1 MDYHKATAC
10 CWGSVCMLVSI
21 SVVLHST
28 YLLCVSLTLNFN
40 ATVFVCCVQNLLL
53 LMVCVSSWLWREGQL
68 ESGTKATSCS
78 QWWTLDFHSSWQNF
92 ICYISITHWCNLRVW
107 LKRWTVCDWNVKNKI
122 CQLPESPR
130 FVVEYRS
137 TQWHVTQRPS
147 SCVGKP
153 CYVLPEKFLHGLN
166 SKLFRMCNRWLHYVV
181 YTCMTSYYISI
192 HEYSSSSF
200 M

>member
-1 MDYHKATAC
+1 MQQY
-10 CWGSVCMLVSI
+10 
-21 SVVLHST
+21 
-28 YLLCVSLTLNFN
+28 LCV
-40 ATVFVCCVQNLLL
+40 VY
-53 LMVCVSSWLWREGQL
+53 R
-68 ESGTKATSCS
+68 
-78 QWWTLDFHSSWQNF
+78 
-92 ICYISITHWCNLRVW
+92 ICYCWWCVFQVDSEGRASWRVVQKLPVVVSDEPWTFTAVGKILFATFQSHTGNLRVW
-107 LKRWTVCDWNVKNKI
+107 LKRWTVCVWNVKNKI

-166 SKLFRMCNRWLHYVV
+166 SKLFRMCNRWLHCVV
-181 YTCMTSYYISI
+181 YTCMASYYISI